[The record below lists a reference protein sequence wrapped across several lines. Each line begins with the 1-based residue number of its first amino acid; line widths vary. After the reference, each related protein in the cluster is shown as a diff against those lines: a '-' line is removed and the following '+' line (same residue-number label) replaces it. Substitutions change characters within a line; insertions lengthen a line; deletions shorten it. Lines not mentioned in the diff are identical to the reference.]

1 MKKLYLVITF
11 YCLQLTYV
19 ATAQNTNS
27 LAILLEKAVI
37 EYYDTLSNSSTYCNY
52 RQQMYRRGELYD
64 TNIYLGINKGYCI
77 IDIISFISN
86 LQTPN
91 RMPPKAFFSYGK
103 NYLFIERTSSQSN
116 FLWRECHPPK
126 LDRKSVEMIVISD
139 VGLYSDTLTIR
150 LTTRYLSSKKEKRFN
165 NYNSKYFLEISHG
178 VIFKYLFSS
187 ILQDWICVE
196 KYFWGI

>member
-1 MKKLYLVITF
+1 MKRFCIILIFLLSITI
-11 YCLQLTYV
+11 

-27 LAILLEKAVI
+27 LATLLEKAVI

-77 IDIISFISN
+77 IDIISFLSN

-91 RMPPKAFFSYGK
+91 KMPPKAFFSYGK
-103 NYLFIERTSSQSN
+103 KFLFIERSSPQSN
-116 FLWRECHPPK
+116 FPWRTCHPPK
-126 LDRKSVEMIVISD
+126 LNRKRVEMIEISEVD
-139 VGLYSDTLTIR
+139 LYSDTLTIR
-150 LTTRYLSSKKEKRFN
+150 LASCYLSYRKEKRFN
-165 NYNSKYFLEISHG
+165 SYNFEISDG
-178 VIFKYLFSS
+178 VIFKYLFSN

-196 KYFWGI
+196 KYFWGV